1 MKKLLAL
8 ITIFCTASFG
18 TLPLAYAQDSES
30 TDSAATTTTEA
41 PAEAPAEETPAE
53 ETAAPVKEVGFRQQ
67 LKDKFIEGGY
77 EFMVPILLVLILG
90 IALSIER
97 IIYLNMSAVN
107 TQKLLKNIDSALNTG
122 GIEAAKNVCRSTS
135 GPVAGVFLEGLNRT
149 DEGIEIVEKSIVS
162 YGGVE
167 MSKMEKGLTWLNLC
181 IALAPMLGFLGTVI
195 GMILAFDAI
204 EAAGDIS
211 PSIVAGGMKVALI
224 TTVFG
229 LIVAIILQVFYNYII
244 SKIDTLVGD
253 MEESSIDF
261 IDLLVKKGI
270 GVKK

>member
-1 MKKLLAL
+1 MKKLFAL
-8 ITIFCTASFG
+8 IAIFCTVS
-18 TLPLAYAQDSES
+18 LCSLSLAYAQSNQS
-30 TDSAATTTTEA
+30 SDSAATATTETQA
-41 PAEAPAEETPAE
+41 ETPAE
-53 ETAAPVKEVGFRQQ
+53 EPSAPVKEVGFRQQ
-67 LKDKFIEGGY
+67 MKDKFIEGGY

-97 IIYLNMSAVN
+97 IIYLNMSAIN
-107 TQKLLKNIDSALNTG
+107 TQKFLKNVENALSSG
-122 GIEAAKNVCRSTS
+122 GIEEAKNVCRSTS
-135 GPVAGVFLEGLNRT
+135 GPVAGVFLEGLNRV

-167 MSKMEKGLTWLNLC
+167 MSKMEKGMTWLNLC

-244 SKIDTLVGD
+244 SKIDSLVGD
-253 MEESSIDF
+253 MEEASIDF
-261 IDLLVKKGI
+261 IDLLVKKGV

>member
-1 MKKLLAL
+1 MKKLFAL
-8 ITIFCTASFG
+8 IAIFCTVSFG
-18 TLPLAYAQDSES
+18 SLSLTYAQDSQP
-30 TDSAATTTTEA
+30 TDSAATTATET
-41 PAEAPAEETPAE
+41 PAEAPAEDA
-53 ETAAPVKEVGFRQQ
+53 AAPVKEVGFRQQ
-67 LKDKFIEGGY
+67 MKDKFIEGGY

-97 IIYLNMSAVN
+97 IIYLNMSAIN
-107 TQKLLKNIDSALNTG
+107 TQKFLKNIEGALNSG
-122 GIEAAKNVCRSTS
+122 GIEAAKNVCRASS
-135 GPVAGVFLEGLNRT
+135 GPIAGVFLEGLNRA

-167 MSKMEKGLTWLNLC
+167 MSKMEKGITWLNLC

-244 SKIDTLVGD
+244 SKIDSLVGD

-261 IDLLVKKGI
+261 IDLLVKKGV

>member
-1 MKKLLAL
+1 MKKLFSL
-8 ITIFCTASFG
+8 IAIFCTLSIG
-18 TLPLAYAQDSES
+18 STLFVFAQDNPVD
-30 TDSAATTTTEA
+30 TSAGAVTEA
-41 PAEAPAEETPAE
+41 PTEATPETPA
-53 ETAAPVKEVGFRQQ
+53 TVKEVGFRQQ
-67 LKDKFIEGGY
+67 IKDKFIEGGY

-97 IIYLNMSAVN
+97 IIFLNMSAVN
-107 TQKLLKNIDSALNTG
+107 TGKLLQKIEGALNAG
-122 GIEAAKNVCRSTS
+122 GVEEAKNVCRATS

-167 MSKMEKGLTWLNLC
+167 MSKMEKGISWLNLC

-244 SKIDTLVGD
+244 SKIDGLVGS
-253 MEESSIDF
+253 MEEASIDF
-261 IDLLVKKGI
+261 IDILVKKGV

>member
-8 ITIFCTASFG
+8 IAIFCTVSFG
-18 TLPLAYAQDSES
+18 TLPLAYAQDSQP
-30 TDSAATTTTEA
+30 TDSAATTTTET
-41 PAEAPAEETPAE
+41 PAEAPAEEA
-53 ETAAPVKEVGFRQQ
+53 AAPVKEVGFRQQ

-97 IIYLNMSAVN
+97 IIYLNMSAIN
-107 TQKLLKNIDSALNTG
+107 SQKFLKSVEGALNSG
-122 GIEAAKNVCRSTS
+122 GVEAAKNVCRSTS
-135 GPVAGVFLEGLNRT
+135 GPIAGVFLEGLNRA
-149 DEGIEIVEKSIVS
+149 DEGIEIVEKAIVS

-167 MSKMEKGLTWLNLC
+167 MSKMEKGMTWLNLC

-229 LIVAIILQVFYNYII
+229 LIVAIVLQVFYNYII
-244 SKIDTLVGD
+244 SKIDSLVGD

-261 IDLLVKKGI
+261 IDLLVKKGV
-270 GVKK
+270 GVKN